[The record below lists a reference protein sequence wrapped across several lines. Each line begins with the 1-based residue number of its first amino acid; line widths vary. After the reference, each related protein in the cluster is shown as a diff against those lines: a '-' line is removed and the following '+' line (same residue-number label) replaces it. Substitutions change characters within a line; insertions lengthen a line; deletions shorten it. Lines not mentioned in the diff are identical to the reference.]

1 MYTVTCKNCS
11 GSFTKASNGS
21 TQTVCTDCL
30 YNGIFTKSKNTHAA
44 LSNSEL
50 TKRQLLNKLNK
61 MDEKMDEIDKKMDM
75 YDVDISETIDKRIE
89 DALSATMKAVAN
101 KAALKHSQEFIDLKA
116 SIEEAQAK
124 HEARMKTLL
133 ATVNSRSIE
142 ALKKA
147 DDEYEKLGKR
157 VKELR
162 MLAKQEGWKITSSK
176 SNPQS

>member
-1 MYTVTCKNCS
+1 MYTVTCKNCN
-11 GSFTKASNGS
+11 GSFTKGSNGS
-21 TQTVCTDCL
+21 TQIICTDCL
-30 YNGIFTKSKNTHAA
+30 YNGIFTKSRNTHAA
-44 LSNSEL
+44 LANSEL

-61 MDEKMDEIDKKMDM
+61 MDKKMDM

-89 DALSATMKAVAN
+89 EALIAAMKVVAN
-101 KAALKHSQEFIDLKA
+101 QAALTHSQEFIDLKT

-133 ATVNSRSIE
+133 ATVNTRSIE

-147 DDEYEKLGKR
+147 EKEYEKLGKR

-162 MLAKQEGWKITSSK
+162 ILAKQEGWKITSSK
-176 SNPQS
+176 SND